1 MNILIF
7 ADRPHMAVNWYR
19 GTGVYRYLGQCDTV
33 TVPMNWDSLINYDV
47 LVVIRPAS
55 EDRYNTIM
63 MAKECGLKVIVDFDD
78 DYFTVPASIIAYEAL
93 QQDATRNIIVQC
105 MYMADVV
112 TVSTE
117 AIRQSAG
124 GQGINRNK
132 IVVIPNAWNDYYRPF
147 DSVFMSDKSF
157 FLRGDE
163 HAWNDIQCHIN
174 DIKAL
179 SNKYDMYTI
188 GNMKQFYYHVKLKAL
203 NYMTPPF
210 YFKYLYDEMACRVA
224 LKPMMP
230 NEFNQSKSNCAWIE
244 GTASGSVTVVSAGFP
259 EFDRPGVVQSN
270 DFYGAVERLMED
282 DGYAMKMFMQ
292 SKEYILDN
300 LILSKVNE
308 RRKELIRW
316 KK

>member
-19 GTGVYRYLGQCDTV
+19 GTGVYRYLGGCDTV

-78 DYFTVPASIIAYEAL
+78 DYFTVPASSIAYEAL

-105 MYMADVV
+105 MYNADVV

-117 AIRQSAG
+117 AIKRSAI
-124 GQGINRNK
+124 GQGIKKEK
-132 IVVIPNAWNDYYRPF
+132 IRAIPNAWNDYHRPF
-147 DSVFMSDKSF
+147 NPVFMSNKSF

-179 SNKYDMYTI
+179 SDKYDLYTI
-188 GNMKQFYYHVKLKAL
+188 GNMKQFYYHCRLKAI

-210 YFKYLYDEMACRVA
+210 YFSYLNDEMSCRVA

-244 GTASGSVTVVSAGFP
+244 ATAAGSVTVVSEGFP
-259 EFDRPGVVQSN
+259 EFDKPGVVQSN
-270 DFYGAVERLMED
+270 NFYSAVEQLMEND
-282 DGYAMKMFMQ
+282 KYAEKMFMD
-292 SKEYILDN
+292 SKAYILDN
-300 LILSKVNE
+300 LVLSKVNE
-308 RRKELIRW
+308 LRKCLI
-316 KK
+316 